1 MIIQG
6 NDCQMCTLFTK
17 IAVVLV
23 LGILLICMARKADAM
38 TFMVSCKNQNSSY
51 QGKF

>member
-1 MIIQG
+1 MTVKCVHCLQ
-6 NDCQMCTLFTK
+6 

-23 LGILLICMARKADAM
+23 LGILVICMTRKADGM
-38 TFMVSCKNQNSSY
+38 TFVVSCKNQNSSY